1 MSLRG
6 SVLPPELWGRYWPS
20 KPPSPR
26 LQHDLVVPVALPRFD
41 GRRGTFPVTADL
53 TGDGSARLLGRRAE
67 RVALDRVV
75 EEVRSGCSS
84 VLVVRGEPGVGKS
97 VLLDY
102 LVDRASGCRV
112 ARAGGIA
119 SEMELPLA
127 GLQQLMGA
135 WMLERID
142 DLPPPQREAL
152 RLAFGLSEGPA
163 PDRFLL
169 GLAALSLLSDAA
181 EKRPLVCVIDD
192 VQWLDRESAQVL
204 SFVARR
210 LEAEP
215 LAMVFALREPCE
227 VQELDGLPG
236 LVVEGL
242 GDEDARALLASGI
255 PGGLDEQV
263 RDRIV
268 AETRGN
274 PLALL
279 ELPRGLSATELA
291 GGFGLGGAHALPGR
305 IEQSYLRRLET
316 LPDDTRLL
324 LLVAAAEP
332 VGDPL
337 LTWRA
342 AERLGVGAA
351 AAASAEGAGLLAIS
365 ERVVFRHP
373 LVRSA
378 IYRAGSTRDRQAV
391 HLALADA
398 TDREADADRR
408 AWHLA
413 AAAQG
418 PDEQVALELERSAG
432 RAQARGGFGA
442 AAAFLQ
448 RAVALTGDMARRVNR
463 ALAAAHASLEAGAF
477 AVALGMLAMAEA
489 GSPDALQRARVDL
502 LRAEAAYAQSRGSD
516 APPLLLRAAK
526 RLEPLDPELARET
539 YLDAWSAALFAGRFA
554 NSGGLGDV
562 SRESRDAPRPTGAPR
577 PSDQLL
583 DGFALLFTDG
593 RAEATPVL
601 QRAASGFAGD
611 DVSLDEVLRWGW
623 LATAA
628 AVTVWDFETCLA
640 IADREVEVAR
650 DAGALAVLAVGANVL
665 AQAVALSG
673 EFGKASLVIAEADA
687 VVEATGTGVLPYG
700 ALVLAGLRGREAE
713 ASPLIDATTKDAT
726 AAGQGTAVQYA
737 RWASAILFN
746 GLGRYDEAL
755 AAARDASDDAPEL
768 FVSAWA
774 LSELIEAAGR
784 SGQTEIAS
792 SALRRLAEHAQA
804 SPTDWGLGIV
814 ARSNALLSEGKEAE
828 RLFREAIERLDRTPL
843 RPECARA
850 HLLYGEWL
858 RRENRRVEAREQ
870 LSVSHDMLAGIG
882 MEAFAE
888 RARGELSAIGG
899 KARKSSAE
907 TRDDLTDQERQIAQL
922 ARDGLSNPEIGA
934 RLFLSPRTV
943 EWHLHKVFGK
953 LGIGSRRELP
963 NALPSVAS
971 QFVDAPPEGRLE
983 VAVDS

>member
-1 MSLRG
+1 MSG
-6 SVLPPELWGRYWPS
+6 MPGQQSA
-20 KPPSPR
+20 PR
-26 LQHDLVVPVALPRFD
+26 LR
-41 GRRGTFPVTADL
+41 
-53 TGDGSARLLGRRAE
+53 GRRAE
-67 RVALDRVV
+67 SLALDRVV
-75 EEVRSGCSS
+75 DEVRSGRSA
-84 VLVVRGEPGVGKS
+84 VLVVRGEPGIGKS
-97 VLLDY
+97 VLLDR
-102 LVDRASGCRV
+102 LVDRASGCQV
-112 ARAGGIA
+112 ARAGGVE

-127 GLQQLMGA
+127 GLQQLVGA

-142 DLPPPQREAL
+142 HLPAPQQEAL

-163 PDRFLL
+163 PGRFLL
-169 GLAALSLLSDAA
+169 GLAALSLLADAA

-215 LAMVFALREPCE
+215 IAMVFAVREPSD
-227 VQELDGLPG
+227 VQELAGLPE
-236 LVVEGL
+236 LMVEGL

-279 ELPRGLSATELA
+279 ELPRGLTATELA
-291 GGFGLGGAHALPGR
+291 GGFGLVAGRALPGR
-305 IEQSYLRRLET
+305 IEQSYLRRLDT
-316 LPDDTRLL
+316 LPEDTRVL

-337 LTWRA
+337 LIWRA
-342 AERLGVGAA
+342 AEPLGVGAA
-351 AAASAEGAGLLAIS
+351 AAASAEDAGLLTIS
-365 ERVVFRHP
+365 ERVTFRHP

-378 IYRAGSTRDRQAV
+378 IYGAASARERRAV

-398 TDREADADRR
+398 TDGEADPDRR

-418 PDEQVALELERSAG
+418 PDEEVASELERSAG
-432 RAQARGGFGA
+432 RAQARGGFAA

-448 RAVALTGDMARRVNR
+448 RAVALTRDVARRVDR
-463 ALAAAHASLEAGAF
+463 ALAAAGASLEAGAF
-477 AVALGMLAMAEA
+477 AVALGLLAMAEA
-489 GSPDALQRARVDL
+489 GSPNELQRARVDL

-526 RLEPLDPELARET
+526 TLEPLEPELARET

-554 NSGGLGDV
+554 SSAGLDDV
-562 SRESRDAPRPTGAPR
+562 SRQARDAPRPAGDPR
-577 PSDQLL
+577 PSDLLL
-583 DGFALLFTDG
+583 DGLALLFTDG
-593 RAEATPVL
+593 RAEAAPVL
-601 QRAASGFAGD
+601 QRAAAGFAGAEA
-611 DVSLDEVLRWGW
+611 SLEEVLRWGW
-623 LATAA
+623 LGTAA

-640 IADREVEVAR
+640 IAEREVELAR
-650 DAGALAVLAVGANVL
+650 DAGALAVLAVGANVF
-665 AQAVALSG
+665 AQAVVLSG
-673 EFGKASLVIAEADA
+673 EFAKASLVIAEADA
-687 VVEATGTGVLPYG
+687 VVEATGTAVLPYG

-713 ASPLIDATTKDAT
+713 ASVLIDATVRDAT
-726 AAGQGTAVQYA
+726 AGGQGTAVQYA
-737 RWASAILFN
+737 RWASAILLN

-755 AAARDASDDAPEL
+755 AAATDASDDAPEL

-774 LSELIEAAGR
+774 LSELIEAAAR
-784 SGQTEIAS
+784 TGQREMAS
-792 SALRRLAEHAQA
+792 SGLGRLAEHARA

-814 ARSNALLSEGKEAE
+814 ARSSALLSEGKEAE
-828 RLFREAIERLDRTPL
+828 QLFREAVERLDRTKL
-843 RPECARA
+843 RPERARA

-870 LSVSHDMLAGIG
+870 LRVAYDMLAGIG

-888 RARGELSAIGG
+888 RARSELSATGG
-899 KARKSSAE
+899 KVRKRSAE

-922 ARDGLSNPEIGA
+922 ARGGLSNPEIGA

-953 LGIGSRRELP
+953 LGIRSRRELA
-963 NALPSVAS
+963 NALPSVTSRFA
-971 QFVDAPPEGRLE
+971 DGTPEGSIE
-983 VAVDS
+983 VAVDVESSPSA

>member
-1 MSLRG
+1 MSAVPGDQRA
-6 SVLPPELWGRYWPS
+6 
-20 KPPSPR
+20 PR
-26 LQHDLVVPVALPRFD
+26 LR
-41 GRRGTFPVTADL
+41 
-53 TGDGSARLLGRRAE
+53 GRRAE
-67 RVALDRVV
+67 SGALDRVV
-75 EEVRSGCSS
+75 TEVQTGRSS

-112 ARAGGIA
+112 ARAGGVE

-127 GLQQLMGA
+127 GLQQLVGA

-142 DLPPPQREAL
+142 HLPSPQQLAL

-181 EKRPLVCVIDD
+181 EERPLVCVIDD

-215 LAMVFALREPCE
+215 VAIVFAVREPCD
-227 VQELDGLPG
+227 VQELDGLPE

-242 GDEDARALLASGI
+242 GDEDARALLASEI

-279 ELPRGLSATELA
+279 ELPRGLTATELA
-291 GGFGLGGAHALPGR
+291 GGFGLLAAQALPGR
-305 IEQSYLRRLET
+305 IEQSYLRRLDT
-316 LPDDTRLL
+316 LPEDTRML

-337 LTWRA
+337 LIWRA
-342 AERLGVGAA
+342 AEPLGVAA
-351 AAASAEGAGLLAIS
+351 VAAASAEEAGLLTIS
-365 ERVVFRHP
+365 DRVMFRHP

-378 IYRAGSTRDRQAV
+378 IYRAASAQDRRAV

-398 TDREADADRR
+398 TDREADPDRR

-418 PDEQVALELERSAG
+418 PDEEVALELERSAG
-432 RAQARGGFGA
+432 RAQARGGFAA

-448 RAVALTGDMARRVNR
+448 RAVALTRDMARRVNR
-463 ALAAAHASLEAGAF
+463 ALAAAQASVEAGAF
-477 AVALGMLAMAEA
+477 AVALGLVATAEA
-489 GSPDALQRARVDL
+489 GSPDELQRARVDL

-526 RLEPLDPELARET
+526 TLEPLDPELARET

-562 SRESRDAPRPTGAPR
+562 SREARNAPRPAGDPR
-577 PSDQLL
+577 PSDLLL
-583 DGFALLFTDG
+583 DGFAVLFTDG
-593 RAEATPVL
+593 RADAAPVL
-601 QRAASGFAGD
+601 QRAATGFSGD
-611 DVSLDEVLRWGW
+611 EVSLEEVLRWGW

-628 AVTVWDFETCLA
+628 AVTVWDFDACLA
-640 IADREVEVAR
+640 IAEREVEVAR
-650 DAGALAVLAVGANVL
+650 EAGALAVLAVGANVL
-665 AQAVALSG
+665 AQAHALCG

-713 ASPLIDATTKDAT
+713 ASALIDATIRDAT
-726 AAGQGTAVQYA
+726 AGGQGTAVQYA
-737 RWASAILFN
+737 RWSSAILLN

-755 AAARDASDDAPEL
+755 AAAKDASDDAPEL

-784 SGQTEIAS
+784 SGQMETAG
-792 SALRRLAEHAQA
+792 SALRRLTEHARA
-804 SPTDWGLGIV
+804 SPTDWALGIV
-814 ARSNALLSEGKEAE
+814 ARASALLSEGKEAE
-828 RLFREAIERLDRTPL
+828 RRFRAANERRDRTPL
-843 RPECARA
+843 RPERARA

-870 LSVSHDMLAGIG
+870 LRVAHDTLVGIG

-888 RARGELSAIGG
+888 RARSELSATGG
-899 KARKSSAE
+899 KVRKRSAE
-907 TRDDLTDQERQIAQL
+907 RRDDLTDQERQIAQL
-922 ARDGLSNPEIGA
+922 ASGGLSNPEIGA

-953 LGIGSRRELP
+953 LGIRSRRELA
-963 NALPSVAS
+963 NALPTLTNRFDDTPREG
-971 QFVDAPPEGRLE
+971 QPEVTANVE
-983 VAVDS
+983 S